1 MKPNAQ
7 TMTKILEFS
16 QIGMEFSN
24 LGFSLVGI
32 PRFGNGFSFLGILKT
47 GNSLGFLPIADL
59 PPSLSKTTQSTYEFP
74 PRFNHKSIQPYET
87 ARVSFV

>member
-1 MKPNAQ
+1 
-7 TMTKILEFS
+7 MTKILPKTSEFS

-47 GNSLGFLPIADL
+47 GNSLGFLPIPDV
-59 PPSLSKTTQSTYEFP
+59 PPSLPKTTHQAMNFPQDSTTKQ
-74 PRFNHKSIQPYET
+74 FNLTKPQ
-87 ARVSFV
+87 